1 MLTNDRHL
9 KKAQRCTTGE
19 TDYNQDEDSSLNK
32 SVNNNNSSFW
42 KFRQKCQK

>member
-1 MLTNDRHL
+1 MTKKL
-9 KKAQRCTTGE
+9 KGTAVE

-32 SVNNNNSSFW
+32 SINNNNNSSFW